1 MSVTHWQLLAEE
13 RERRRRRDENKA
25 RSDLGYPVPARMA
38 IHPGSSF
45 GPHAFVPFADSE
57 RHKVSCVRCGRRAE
71 HPIHQLSEAA

>member
-1 MSVTHWQLLAEE
+1 MTDLE
-13 RERRRRRDENKA
+13 RQRRRDENKA
-25 RSDLGYPVPARMA
+25 RSDLGYPVLR
-38 IHPGSSF
+38 PGSSF